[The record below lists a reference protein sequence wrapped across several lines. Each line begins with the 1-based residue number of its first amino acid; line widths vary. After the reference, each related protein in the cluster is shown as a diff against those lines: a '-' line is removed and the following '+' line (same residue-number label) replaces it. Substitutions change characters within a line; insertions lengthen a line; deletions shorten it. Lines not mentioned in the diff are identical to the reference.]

1 MQTDTLQAAAV
12 MTAAP
17 VPSPLAA
24 PNLLAA
30 PTTPTPDARA
40 TRIVEIVCEH
50 LEIEPEEIGE
60 TDLFVADHGADSLML
75 IGVLA
80 ALEKEF
86 KIAID
91 QGELVRMVT
100 VAGVQAVVAESAG
113 W

>member
-1 MQTDTLQAAAV
+1 MQTDTLQATGV
-12 MTAAP
+12 MTAA
-17 VPSPLAA
+17 AA
-24 PNLLAA
+24 LTQDP
-30 PTTPTPDARA
+30 RA

-50 LEIEPEEIGE
+50 LEIEPEEIDE

-86 KIAID
+86 KITID

-100 VAGVQAVVAESAG
+100 IAGVQAVVAESAG